1 PLRPVAGTGQVPD
14 PSDAAQAAGGK
25 ARHPEDRC
33 RPPGRSPGVLDR
45 HLCRSAHADQVD
57 PGPAE
62 PLQVRRRYPVQVP
75 GAHGAPGGTFQHAG
89 SAARAP
95 RPATRLKECPMRPY
109 RSFVLLLALLA
120 PLAQAQTAPAAESTG
135 PVPYHIEVVMFRQ
148 GEPIASGQPAPEN
161 WAEGA
166 ELRVGGAPAAT
177 RLDAE
182 VAKLT
187 PENGYEVLMHR

>member
-1 PLRPVAGTGQVPD
+1 
-14 PSDAAQAAGGK
+14 
-25 ARHPEDRC
+25 
-33 RPPGRSPGVLDR
+33 
-45 HLCRSAHADQVD
+45 
-57 PGPAE
+57 
-62 PLQVRRRYPVQVP
+62 
-75 GAHGAPGGTFQHAG
+75 
-89 SAARAP
+89 
-95 RPATRLKECPMRPY
+95 MRPY

-161 WAEGA
+161 WAEEA
-166 ELRVGGAPAAT
+166 ELRAGDAPAAT

-187 PENGYEVLMHR
+187 PENGYEVLMHRAWRQDLSATATRVAIRDGEPQLGQYPVHGTLRLRLDRLVEMQAELWVNQLEDGQIVQSEQIRQNRRLKPGELTFVDGTSLGLLVRATPQ